1 MLDVQERAPAA
12 AGRTT
17 QDMPALTAL
26 RAVAALLVFLYH
38 FPPQG
43 HGRLLDLVTS
53 QGHVGLV
60 DVVTS
65 QGHVGVTVFFVL
77 SGFLITLRY
86 YPPFARGERGLSDY
100 FVRRAAR
107 ILPLYFVVLTLTHLL
122 STGFVPVDAGHLL
135 EWTITHALF
144 GSSPDILTVP
154 TSWSLTVEECFYAS
168 APLLFLWVAALR
180 RRLGALPGTALA
192 LAAGV
197 AGLLLAGSLVLRLAP
212 ALGAA
217 DLRFLSDEVLLRSR
231 TVFGR
236 FPDFAVGAAA
246 GLLFLSGRVEAAWR
260 RRRGALVSTVLSA
273 SGAALL
279 VAGQAGM
286 MRDAAIPLAEWNWN
300 PLVVVASAALVLAS
314 TCKQAPL
321 SRLLALRGFV
331 YLGRISYALYLIQLT
346 PLGEQL
352 MYRLLPERN
361 GSVNL
366 LALYVGMSLVSALLF
381 ELVEEPARET
391 ILAVWRGRSVRA
403 LLPART
409 DLARGL
415 AVAVLLGALTLQHG
429 LWTFGAM
436 DPVDEA
442 QVERVLGPES
452 GDVLRATIDAPRDG
466 GEPRLWLPEAWRRG
480 RPGDQRPPP
489 SLLVFV
495 DGRPVPFLGAQPPTG
510 PEATAYYR
518 RSRAEY
524 LRLQVEP
531 PAAVTV
537 VNLGPLVALALT
549 WSRWIEAPVLA
560 TAPPLL
566 AVAALI
572 WWRRRGWIWAPRT
585 CLALAASLV
594 TVWLVSG
601 IHLQPWAPLALSLEL
616 TALLWVGSSRGTAAP
631 ANHRGRLPARQG

>member
-26 RAVAALLVFLYH
+26 RAFAALLVFLYH

-43 HGRLLDLVTS
+43 RGR
-53 QGHVGLV
+53 LV

-86 YPPFARGERGLSDY
+86 YPQFARGEPGISDY

-107 ILPLYFVVLTLTHLL
+107 ILPLYFAVLTLTHLL
-122 STGFVPVDAGHLL
+122 STGFVPADADHLL
-135 EWTITHALF
+135 EWTLTHALF
-144 GSSPDILTVP
+144 GSSPDVLTVP
-154 TSWSLTVEECFYAS
+154 TSWSLTVEEGFYAS
-168 APLLFLWVAALR
+168 APLLFLGVAALR
-180 RRLGALPGTALA
+180 RRLGALPGAALA
-192 LAAGV
+192 LGAAV
-197 AGLLLAGSLVLRLAP
+197 AGLYLAGSVVLHLAP

-231 TVFGR
+231 TIFGR
-236 FPDFAVGAAA
+236 VPDFAVGVAA
-246 GLLFLSGRVEAAWR
+246 GLLFLSGRVESAWR
-260 RRRGALVSTVLSA
+260 RRGGALMSTALAA

-286 MRDAAIPLAEWNWN
+286 VRDAANPLAEWNWN

-314 TCKQAPL
+314 TCRQAPL
-321 SRLLALRGFV
+321 SRLLAFRGFV
-331 YLGRISYALYLIQLT
+331 YLGRTSYALYLIQLT

-352 MYRLLPERN
+352 MYRFLSERDGN
-361 GSVNL
+361 VNL

-381 ELVEEPARET
+381 ELVEEPARQT
-391 ILAVWRGRSVRA
+391 ILAVWRGSSVRA

-409 DLARGL
+409 DRARGL
-415 AVAVLLGALTLQHG
+415 AIAILLGALTLQHG

-442 QVERVLGPES
+442 RVERVLGPES
-452 GDVLRATIDAPRDG
+452 GDVLRATIQGAENG
-466 GEPRLWLPEAWRRG
+466 GEPRLWLPETWRRG
-480 RPGDQRPPP
+480 RPRDQRPPP

-495 DGRPVPFLGAQPPTG
+495 DGRPVPFLGAQPPAG

-524 LRLQVEP
+524 LRLRLEP
-531 PAAVTV
+531 PAVVTA
-537 VNLGPLVALALT
+537 VNLRPRVALALT
-549 WSRWIEAPVLA
+549 WSRWAEAPVLGS
-560 TAPPLL
+560 APPLL
-566 AVAALI
+566 AVAAFI
-572 WWRRRGWIWAPRT
+572 WWRSRGWIWAPRT

-594 TVWLVSG
+594 AIWLVAG
-601 IHLQPWAPLALSLEL
+601 VYLQPWAPLALALEL

-631 ANHRGRLPARQG
+631 ADRRGRLPARQG